1 MSDVCSEEAQLQDWH
16 LDGCWSLAGAVI
28 SAMSVD
34 AARNREHFDPQA
46 ACARLWTQL
55 QGDAKVQV
63 EKERAV
69 RKAAEERARLEEE
82 AAEKERAAQAA
93 AEAKAAEER
102 A

>member
-55 QGDAKVQV
+55 QGDAKVQI

-69 RKAAEERARLEEE
+69 RE

-102 A
+102 ARLEEEAKKER